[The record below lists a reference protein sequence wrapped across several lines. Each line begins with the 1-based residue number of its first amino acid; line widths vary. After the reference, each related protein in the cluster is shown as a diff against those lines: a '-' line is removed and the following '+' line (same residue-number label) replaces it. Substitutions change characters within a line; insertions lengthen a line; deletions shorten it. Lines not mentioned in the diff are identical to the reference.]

1 MNKWI
6 YFLVGILLIIWA
18 IGFFILDFGVFIHI
32 LFACYCWIFISFR
45 GNELISAR
53 WSGRSIYDLRVHIHH
68 LHLWMIKKESLTKS
82 V

>member
-32 LFACYCWIFISFR
+32 LFAMALFIILFEVIR
-45 GNELISAR
+45 EEN
-53 WSGRSIYDLRVHIHH
+53 
-68 LHLWMIKKESLTKS
+68 K
-82 V
+82 